1 MDLGIANRRAAVAAS
16 SAGLGYGAA
25 AALVEAGVSVA
36 ICGRDKAK
44 VEAAATKLG
53 PLATPL
59 VADVSTSDGARGFI
73 GDAVAA
79 LGGIDILVA
88 NAGGPPPGN
97 FATTP
102 FDSYQK
108 ALELNLL
115 STVAMCTE
123 AVPHMTEAGWGRIIA
138 ITSSTVR
145 EPSTN
150 LILSNTA
157 RAGATAFLK
166 SLSFEVAPL
175 GVTVNTVQPG
185 LHATDRMIELGV
197 DPNAKP
203 AGIPVGFIGDPADFG
218 AVCAFLASEQ
228 ARFITGVSIP
238 VDGGTYRGL
247 Q

>member
-1 MDLGIANRRAAVAAS
+1 MDLEIADKRAAVAAS

-25 AALVEAGVSVA
+25 AALVAEGVTVA
-36 ICGRDKAK
+36 ICGRNQAK
-44 VEAAATKLG
+44 VEAAAAKLG

-59 VADVSTSDGARGFI
+59 VADVSTPEGARGFVQAAKEAI
-73 GDAVAA
+73 GGV
-79 LGGIDILVA
+79 DILVT
-88 NAGGPPPGN
+88 NAGGPPAGN
-97 FATTP
+97 FTSTP
-102 FDSYQK
+102 FEAYQK
-108 ALELNLL
+108 AIELNLL
-115 STVAMCTE
+115 STIAMCSE
-123 AVPHMTEAGWGRIIA
+123 AVPDMLDAGWGRIVA

-145 EPSTN
+145 EPSNN

-166 SLSFEVAPL
+166 SLSNEVAPF

-203 AGIPVGFIGDPADFG
+203 TGIPVGFIGDPADFG
-218 AVCAFLASEQ
+218 AVCAFLASQ
-228 ARFITGVSIP
+228 AARFITGVSIP
-238 VDGGTYRGL
+238 VDGGSFRGL